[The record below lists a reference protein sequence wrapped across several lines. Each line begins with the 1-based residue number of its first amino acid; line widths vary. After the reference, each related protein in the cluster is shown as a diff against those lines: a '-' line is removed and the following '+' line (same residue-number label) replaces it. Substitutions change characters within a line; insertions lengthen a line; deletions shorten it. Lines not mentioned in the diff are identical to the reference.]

1 MRASPEAESAFL
13 DLHVRILAAL
23 KDLPPAVAEQLTTLL
38 NEAARPRL
46 ERLWVG
52 ANHTEAV

>member
-38 NEAARPRL
+38 NEAARARL
-46 ERLWVG
+46 ERL
-52 ANHTEAV
+52 